1 MEDIFDFGTC
11 NSEDTKQQSDH
22 ILIVDG
28 SNILFKLTSVFEPKK
43 NETQN
48 DDFLTRLERD
58 LLLQTDG
65 DNDVFAKHLEDEKYL
80 SFKRN
85 LFKSFLT
92 KINMHYKAF
101 NCTKV
106 YLIFDVGTSWR
117 VSYTKGEFENITPI
131 TNRIYKSNRR
141 KDMTAQQILAYK
153 MMKQV
158 CSEIISFF
166 EQHTNVKC
174 FYKPLLEADDIISH
188 LPVLEKH
195 NTFVILSADGDLAQ
209 LQRFENVQVYDA
221 HNNKM
226 RDKIDVKWFLF
237 EKCIRG
243 DKSDY
248 VRSAFPRVKT
258 TRLEKAFIDPFEY
271 VNIMETEWI
280 DENKKTVK
288 VKDAFAENILLMDL
302 TEQPLS
308 IKQQIKDI
316 HEQVSSR
323 NIKPV
328 NKFTLGVA
336 LSEFDLDHIKDDLF
350 NNKFMWIFK

>member
-1 MEDIFDFGTC
+1 MENVFDFG
-11 NSEDTKQQSDH
+11 NDVTKKTPEH
-22 ILIVDG
+22 ILVVDG

-43 NETQN
+43 NESQH
-48 DDFLTRLERD
+48 DDFLTKLERE
-58 LLLQTDG
+58 LLLQS
-65 DNDVFAKHLEDEKYL
+65 DNEEEIFAKYMEDEKYL

-92 KINMHYKAF
+92 KINMHYKKF
-101 NCTKV
+101 NCSKV
-106 YLIFDVGTSWR
+106 YLIFDVGSSWR
-117 VSYTKGEFENITPI
+117 VAYTKGEFENITPI
-131 TNRIYKSNRR
+131 TNRVYKSNRR
-141 KDMTAQQILAYK
+141 KDMTAQQLLTYK

-158 CSEIISFF
+158 CGELISFF
-166 EQHTNVKC
+166 ENHTNVKC
-174 FYKPLLEADDIISH
+174 FYKPHLEADDIISH
-188 LPVLEKH
+188 LPVFEEH

-209 LQRFENVQVYDA
+209 LQRFQNVQVYDA

-226 RDKIDVKWFLF
+226 REPIDVKWFLF

-271 VNIMETEWI
+271 VNIMETEWV
-280 DENKKTVK
+280 DENQKTVK
-288 VKDAFAENILLMDL
+288 VKDAYEENITLMDL
-302 TEQPLS
+302 TEQPLI
-308 IKQQIKDI
+308 IKQQLKELYDI
-316 HEQVSSR
+316 VISR
-323 NIKPV
+323 ELKSV

-350 NNKFMWIFK
+350 NNKYMWIFK